1 MPSVLTLMQRSRP
14 LGTGCKNTPS
24 LLFVDPPLPPMCL
37 ELSEII
43 KEDEIGRQRGRKI
56 GRHLSLRGRERGRGG
71 GCCWH
76 EAGAL
81 CFTAPLASFC
91 LSLSLPLTD
100 VNNNSASTE
109 RTQVST
115 IVLLWMDLGEG
126 GQRSQ
131 GHLSH
136 LSHPRFLFTLTLPFR
151 GFHLA
156 PPPPTPPPPSLILSF
171 CYHSSMFCENFS
183 EVMHKLSVHED

>member
-1 MPSVLTLMQRSRP
+1 MVIQRSRP
-14 LGTGCKNTPS
+14 LVTGCERASS
-24 LLFVDPPLPPMCL
+24 LLVVDPLLPPMCL

-43 KEDEIGRQRGRKI
+43 KEEEIGRQGETGR
-56 GRHLSLRGRERGRGG
+56 REGTCLCKREGER

-81 CFTAPLASFC
+81 GFTAPLASFC
-91 LSLSLPLTD
+91 LSLSLPLAD

-115 IVLLWMDLGEG
+115 IVLRWMDLGEG
-126 GQRSQ
+126 GQGSQ

-136 LSHPRFLFTLTLPFR
+136 LSHPQFLFTLTLPFI
-151 GFHLA
+151 GFHP
-156 PPPPTPPPPSLILSF
+156 PPPPTSVSLAHSLLLLS
-171 CYHSSMFCENFS
+171 
-183 EVMHKLSVHED
+183 